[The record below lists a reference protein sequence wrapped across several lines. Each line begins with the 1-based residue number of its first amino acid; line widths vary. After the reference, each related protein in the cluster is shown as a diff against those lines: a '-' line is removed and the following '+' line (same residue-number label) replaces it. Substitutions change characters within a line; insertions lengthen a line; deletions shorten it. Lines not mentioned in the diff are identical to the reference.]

1 MSYRYFIADVFTR
14 EMFEGAQVAVIP
26 QADGLS
32 DQQMGSIARELS
44 LTETVFVF
52 HSPAD
57 SERRVMRIFT
67 PYGEIDFAGH
77 PIIATAYV
85 LAYCGDI
92 QLTEPLTHKIFEQKS
107 GLVDVNISVGDG
119 RPSLV
124 QFTRKVASVVDRFA
138 PSDHELANFLSL
150 RVADLDHKKYAPRLV
165 SCGFPY
171 LIVPLWNYASV
182 RNARFNYATWSQ
194 SVAPQTA
201 ASEILLFAP
210 KTPYPDADFNLR
222 LLGPNI
228 GLQEDPPVGNAI
240 PAFASYL
247 CSFEFTRKGT
257 YTFAVDRGDADSRR
271 SVLNIEMDNKGEALL
286 PLRVGGEAVIFAEG
300 TMFV

>member
-1 MSYRYFIADVFTR
+1 MSYQYYITDVFTR
-14 EMFEGAQVAVIP
+14 ELFGGAQIAVFP
-26 QADGLS
+26 QATGLA
-32 DQQMGSIARELS
+32 DEQMALIAQELA

-52 HSPAD
+52 NSPVD
-57 SERRVMRIFT
+57 PHRRVMRIFT
-67 PYGEIDFAGH
+67 PHGEIDFAGH
-77 PIIATAYV
+77 PVIATAYV
-85 LAYCGDI
+85 LGHCGDI
-92 QLTEPLTHKIFEQKS
+92 QLAEPLTQMVFEQNS
-107 GLVDVNISVGDG
+107 GPVEVNISARDG

-138 PSDHELANFLSL
+138 PSDQELAGFLSL
-150 RVADLDHKKYAPRLV
+150 RVADLDHNKYAPRLV

-171 LIVPLWNYASV
+171 LIVPLWSYASV
-182 RNARFNYATWSQ
+182 RKARFNYATWSQ

-201 ASEILLFAP
+201 AQEILLFAP

-240 PAFASYL
+240 PAFAAYL
-247 CSFEFTRKGT
+247 CSFDFTRKGT

-300 TMFV
+300 TILI